1 MKLKGSVK
9 AIFPDAALIVFCLG
23 ILVACPIRIYQILKL
38 IEPSTG
44 FYSDTSNWSIVTLY
58 AILGICTAVILVF
71 SYLSKN
77 IPAAKLPEGR
87 RIPLSIAG
95 LILSAT
101 FVTNIFDQIAKIKEL
116 AAEAGVSSSANLI
129 EMIKTSG
136 ATLQAVD
143 IVFAALSCVYMLIF
157 SVSYIIS
164 RKLYSKLKIL
174 ALSPLVWSVTR
185 VFFRVT
191 KKISFIQVSDLI
203 LELAALIFVMIFFFT
218 FARVASDINSEG
230 SMWSVYACGIS
241 ASLFILTYSIPRLML
256 FITGNSSL
264 INPEAPFEFCDIGIA
279 VFAITLIVST
289 LRSGYPMMT
298 GEPDRHITV
307 ITADTVPAAETNK
320 NAEEKDAISAV
331 AETDSNTENEA
342 GQTIDGTAST
352 KED

>member
-23 ILVACPIRIYQILKL
+23 ILAACPIRVYQILKL

-44 FYSDTSNWSIVTLY
+44 FYSDTSNWSIITLY
-58 AILGICTAVILVF
+58 TILGICTAVILVF

-87 RIPLSIAG
+87 RIPLAVSG
-95 LILSAT
+95 LILSAG
-101 FVTNIFDQIAKIKEL
+101 FVTNIFDQVAKIKEL
-116 AAEAGVSSSANLI
+116 ASEAGVSASANLI

-143 IVFAALSCVYMLIF
+143 IVFAALSCIYMLVF
-157 SVSYIIS
+157 SVSYIVS
-164 RKLYSKLKIL
+164 KKLYSKLKLL
-174 ALSPLVWSVTR
+174 ALSPLVWAITR

-218 FARVASDINSEG
+218 FARVASGINSEG

-264 INPEAPFEFCDIGIA
+264 INPEAQFEFCDIGIA
-279 VFAITLIVST
+279 VFAVTLIVST
-289 LRSGYPMMT
+289 LRSGYPMIS

-307 ITADTVPAAETNK
+307 ITADTALAADDENKADDNNTPAEKETNK
-320 NAEEKDAISAV
+320 EDNNEKFSDEPV
-331 AETDSNTENEA
+331 
-342 GQTIDGTAST
+342 ST
-352 KED
+352 KEE

>member
-23 ILVACPIRIYQILKL
+23 ILAACPIRVYQILKL

-44 FYSDTSNWSIVTLY
+44 FYSNTSDWSVITLY
-58 AILGICTAVILVF
+58 TILFVCTAVILVF

-77 IPAAKLPEGR
+77 IPAARLPEGR
-87 RIPLSIAG
+87 RIPLAVSG

-101 FVTNIFDQIAKIKEL
+101 FVTNIFDQVSKIKEL
-116 AAEAGVSSSANLI
+116 AAEAGVSSSQNLLQ
-129 EMIKTSG
+129 MIKASG
-136 ATLQAVD
+136 TALQAAE
-143 IVFAALSCVYMLIF
+143 IVFAALSCVYMLVF

-164 RKLYSKLKIL
+164 KKIYNKLKIL
-174 ALSPLVWSVTR
+174 ALSPLVWAITR

-203 LELAALIFVMIFFFT
+203 LELCALIFIMIFFFT
-218 FARVASDINSEG
+218 FARVASEINCEG

-241 ASLFILTYSIPRLML
+241 ASLFIFTYSIPRLML
-256 FITGNSSL
+256 FVTGNSSL
-264 INPEAPFEFCDIGIA
+264 INSEAPFELCDIGIA
-279 VFAITLIVST
+279 IFAITLIVST
-289 LRSGYPMMT
+289 LRSGYPMMN

-307 ITADTVPAAETNK
+307 VTPDMEISAAESKEEAKPGTADETAVKESN
-320 NAEEKDAISAV
+320 EDA
-331 AETDSNTENEA
+331 
-342 GQTIDGTAST
+342 

>member
-23 ILVACPIRIYQILKL
+23 ILAACPIRVYQILKL

-44 FYSDTSNWSIVTLY
+44 FYSDTSNWSIITLY
-58 AILGICTAVILVF
+58 TILGICTAVVLIF

-87 RIPLSIAG
+87 RIPLAVSG
-95 LILSAT
+95 LILSAG
-101 FVTNIFDQIAKIKEL
+101 FVTNIFDQVSKIKEL
-116 AAEAGVSSSANLI
+116 ASEAGVSASANFI
-129 EMIKTSG
+129 EMIKSSG
-136 ATLQAVD
+136 ATLQALD
-143 IVFAALSCVYMLIF
+143 IVFAALSCIYMLVF
-157 SVSYIIS
+157 SVSYIVS
-164 RKLYSKLKIL
+164 KKLYSKLKLL
-174 ALSPLVWSVTR
+174 ALSPLVWAITR

-218 FARVASDINSEG
+218 FARVASEINSEG

-279 VFAITLIVST
+279 VFAVTLIVST
-289 LRSGYPMMT
+289 LRSGYPMMS

-307 ITADTVPAAETNK
+307 ITTDTAPTAESENKTDDNIPAETETNK
-320 NAEEKDAISAV
+320 EGNNEKSSEETV
-331 AETDSNTENEA
+331 
-342 GQTIDGTAST
+342 ST
-352 KED
+352 KEE